1 MGKVKTKNKRYND
14 IKLTNNVEKV
24 LKGLS
29 AIIFLSVWVPAFVYV
44 MLELIKFFS

>member
-1 MGKVKTKNKRYND
+1 MTKVKTKNRWYNTT
-14 IKLTNNVEKV
+14 KLTNNVEKV

-29 AIIFLSVWVPAFVYV
+29 AIIFFSVWIPAFVYV